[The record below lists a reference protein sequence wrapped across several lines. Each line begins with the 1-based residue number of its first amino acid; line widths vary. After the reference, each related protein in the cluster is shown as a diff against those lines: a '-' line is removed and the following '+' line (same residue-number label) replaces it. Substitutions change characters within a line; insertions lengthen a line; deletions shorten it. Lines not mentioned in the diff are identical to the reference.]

1 MKSKNSTSK
10 WVWVFLL
17 ASIPLLVWSL
27 GSTPLNEIVQVFS
40 HLHLAQVMILS
51 GVNILVF
58 LLIALRWE
66 IILRAMG
73 IKVPLNKLVSYRLTS
88 FGVSYFT
95 PGPQFGGE
103 PAQVALLT
111 RHHPVQTA
119 AAISSVYLDKLLE
132 LLVNILVIA
141 GGLFLTFN
149 QGYGSKILRQNGWVP
164 VLLVAFLPIA
174 HLMTLKN
181 GQYPLKWLVEK
192 SGTLGSTRQWM
203 RKIGSLLVEAEGQ
216 IAIFLEK
223 NPKSLFLAILV
234 SLLSWAGMILEYYLA
249 AQFLALQ
256 MNGQQVAFAFVLS
269 RLAFLAPLPGGLG
282 VLEASQ
288 VFAMQSVGMPAA
300 AGLALSL
307 WMRARDVSIGLAGLM
322 LGGWFLTRPSHSIQ
336 EDYK

>member
-1 MKSKNSTSK
+1 MI
-10 WVWVFLL
+10 LL

-40 HLHLAQVMILS
+40 RLHLAQVMILA

-73 IKVPLNKLVSYRLTS
+73 MKVPLNKLVSYRLTS

-103 PAQVALLT
+103 PAQVAFLT
-111 RHHPVQTA
+111 RHHPVQTP

-149 QGYGSKILRQNGWVP
+149 AGFGSHILRQNGWVL
-164 VLLVAFLPIA
+164 VLLVAVVPMIHLVALKSHLYPI
-174 HLMTLKN
+174 
-181 GQYPLKWLVEK
+181 KWLVEK
-192 SGTLGSTRQWM
+192 SGAHRSNRQWM
-203 RKIGSLLVEAEGQ
+203 RKTSQLLVEAEGQ

-223 NPKSLFLAILV
+223 NPKSLLLAILV

-336 EDYK
+336 EDFK

>member
-1 MKSKNSTSK
+1 M
-10 WVWVFLL
+10 WLILL

-27 GSTPLNEIVQVFS
+27 GSTPVNEIVQVIS
-40 HLHLAQVMILS
+40 RLHLAQIVILA

-58 LLIALRWE
+58 LLMALRWE

-73 IKVPLNKLVSYRLTS
+73 MKVPLIKLVSYRLTS

-119 AAISSVYLDKLLE
+119 PAISSVYLDKLLE

-149 QGYGSKILRQNGWVP
+149 AGFGSEILRQNGWVL
-164 VLLVAFLPIA
+164 VLLVSVVPVA
-174 HLMTLKN
+174 HLITLKN
-181 GQYPLKWLVEK
+181 GRYPLKWLLEK
-192 SGTLGSTRQWM
+192 SGTLCSTRQWM
-203 RKIGSLLVEAEGQ
+203 RKTGNLLIEAEGQ
-216 IAIFLEK
+216 IAIFLER
-223 NPKSLFLAILV
+223 NPKSLLLAILV
-234 SLLSWAGMILEYYLA
+234 SLLSWAGMILEYFLA
-249 AQFLALQ
+249 AQFLALL

-307 WMRARDVSIGLAGLM
+307 WMRARDVSIGLAGLIM
-322 LGGWFLTRPSHSIQ
+322 GGWFLSRTAPSIQ
-336 EDYK
+336 EDFK